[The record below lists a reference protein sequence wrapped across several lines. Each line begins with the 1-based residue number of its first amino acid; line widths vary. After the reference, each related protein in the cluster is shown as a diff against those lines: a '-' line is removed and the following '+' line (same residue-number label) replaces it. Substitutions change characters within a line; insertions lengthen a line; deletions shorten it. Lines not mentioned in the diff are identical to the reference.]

1 MKRPNKW
8 LSLIVWLLPASKAKN
23 AALRALG
30 NTIGHDVSLAPNLV
44 LGCGPFR
51 IGDRGVIAPFNMFR
65 QMARVE
71 LEKDNFIGRLNQFTS
86 APSYQK
92 FSDRAG
98 VLSMA
103 EQAAVTNRH
112 YFDCS
117 GRIEMGPYSAV
128 GGTRSLLQSHEID
141 IVEDRTT
148 IGTITI
154 GERSL
159 TATACLILKNAAIP
173 PYSLVAAGSVVTA
186 STDSATGDAGL
197 YAGAPARWRRDL
209 PECKWWYRS
218 SYMTPVREV
227 EGF

>member
-8 LSLIVWLLPASKAKN
+8 LSLIVWLLPASNAKN
-23 AALRALG
+23 TLLRAIG
-30 NTIGHDVSLAPNLV
+30 NTVGQDVVLGPNLV
-44 LGCGPFR
+44 LGCGPFH
-51 IGDRGVIAPFNMFR
+51 IGDRAVVSPFNIFR
-65 QMARVE
+65 QMASVE
-71 LEKDNFIGRLNQFTS
+71 LEKDNFIGRLNQFTA
-86 APSYQK
+86 APSYQR

-103 EQAAVTNRH
+103 EQSAITNRH

-117 GRIEMGPYSAV
+117 GRIDMEAYSAV

-159 TATACLILKNAAIP
+159 TATACLILKNAHIP
-173 PYSLVAAGSVVTA
+173 AFSLVAAGSVVTA
-186 STDSATGDAGL
+186 SNKATAGDAGI
-197 YAGAPARWRRDL
+197 YAGAPARWRREL